1 MKIRTRAGVAWLR
14 LEGKAWRLSAFVVA
28 AALAVSPHAA
38 AQKLDRTIAISLPA
52 MKAGDALDGLA
63 VRCQAS
69 IIFSAELVNDVQTNA
84 VEGEYTCRQAL
95 EAMLADTGLVGRL
108 TSNGAITISAAHTTT
123 NLEEEFRVRNRKTG
137 LRLLASA
144 SASALAAMFTSG
156 ANAQEDGETRG
167 GTLDQITVTARR
179 VEENLQDTPVSVA
192 AFTAKSLEKR
202 QINSTKDLD
211 KVTPNLQFADNA
223 TLAGN
228 NASSQVFIRGIG
240 QNDPTATVDPGVG
253 LYIDDVYMGQSVGG
267 TIDFRDI
274 AGVQILRGP
283 QGTLFGRNTI
293 GGAVLITTNDPADEF
308 GVSARATYGSD
319 HWVEALAAVDIPLS
333 DTLTSRFTIGAKS
346 QDGYVVR
353 TTDGQDLGDANNYT
367 ITGKLKFE
375 PSDNF
380 VAKLKFDY
388 TKADENGS
396 PLVFA
401 ASNEAATFQRVA
413 SADAGCPG
421 FGGDWTA
428 LPSVPLIDDLR
439 CANDFQNEGPFA
451 NNGTFPL
458 ESSLENWGVSG
469 HLEYDLSERIT
480 LKSITAYRELDWIGI
495 RDADNTPLTILHT
508 SYDSSGWQ
516 FSQEVQAIYHDD
528 NLDVV
533 LGAFYFEDETDDTVR
548 VELNTPAPG
557 VQGDSDDVIVM
568 NENWALFGNISY
580 HLTDR
585 LSAAFGIRYTNE
597 TKGSIPDQ
605 FNTAAPDIKYLPVM
619 LYEADFESTTIS
631 GNISY
636 RWSDTLMT
644 YVSYSEGFKGGGF
657 NSHFNVPQT
666 QQQID
671 NFHRFNEEEAQSWE
685 FGFKADMFSE
695 TFRLNGAYFM
705 TDYDDLQFIFRVGV
719 APYLLNA
726 GKASI
731 DGFELEATW
740 APNRNF
746 IFEGG
751 VGFLDD
757 KIEEVSTDFIAL
769 GAVTS
774 VTTDN
779 QLPFTPK
786 WQANIG
792 AGYNFYTGD
801 VVISPR
807 VDFFYQGA
815 TFFDAINTPEIAQL
829 NAVKTVDLSVAVE
842 PNDGPWRLQ
851 LAVNNVADK
860 VYPISGNSSLGTG
873 SGYAEIAY
881 NRGRQIFATISVNF

>member
-1 MKIRTRAGVAWLR
+1 MSAVSAAQDGKITFSIEAQNAATALNKLAEQAGAPILFPYDRVKSLEANALKGEYTLQEALPVLLAGTGLQGSVSER
-14 LEGKAWRLSAFVVA
+14 GAIIVSHIEMNAREGKSMTKRTSLLTTVSAAVIS
-28 AALAVSPHAA
+28 ALAPAA
-38 AQKLDRTIAISLPA
+38 AQ
-52 MKAGDALDGLA
+52 
-63 VRCQAS
+63 
-69 IIFSAELVNDVQTNA
+69 E
-84 VEGEYTCRQAL
+84 
-95 EAMLADTGLVGRL
+95 
-108 TSNGAITISAAHTTT
+108 
-123 NLEEEFRVRNRKTG
+123 
-137 LRLLASA
+137 
-144 SASALAAMFTSG
+144 
-156 ANAQEDGETRG
+156 GETRR

-192 AFTAKSLEKR
+192 AFTAESLEKR

-293 GGAVLITTNDPADEF
+293 GGAILITTNDPADEF

-401 ASNEAATFQRVA
+401 ASNEEATFQRVA

-428 LPSVPLIDDLR
+428 LPSVPLIDDPR
-439 CANDFQNEGPFA
+439 CANDFQNAGPFA

-458 ESSLENWGVSG
+458 ESSLKNWGVSG
-469 HLEYDLSERIT
+469 HLEYDVSEHVT

-557 VQGDSDDVIVM
+557 VQGDSDDVIVK
-568 NENWALFGNISY
+568 NDNWALFGNISY
-580 HLTDR
+580 RLTDR

-605 FNTAAPDIKYLPVM
+605 FNTAAPDVKYLPVM

-644 YVSYSEGFKGGGF
+644 
-657 NSHFNVPQT
+657 
-666 QQQID
+666 
-671 NFHRFNEEEAQSWE
+671 
-685 FGFKADMFSE
+685 FKADLFSE
-695 TFRLNGAYFM
+695 TLRLNGAYFM

-746 IFEGG
+746 IFEAG

-757 KIEEVSTDFIAL
+757 KIEEISTDFIAL

-801 VVISPR
+801 VMISPR

-860 VYPISGNSSLGTG
+860 IYPISGNSSLGTG
-873 SGYAEIAY
+873 SGYAEVAY
-881 NRGRQIFATISVNF
+881 NRGRQVFATVSVKF